1 MSTSTQTAPAV
12 GARIQGMHSLGGVLT
27 LDHRGKVSDHTRN
40 DAGEVRGIV
49 VAFPA
54 GDMPYGLATRGEYWR
69 VLPEQGEPEAWR

>member
-1 MSTSTQTAPAV
+1 MATTTTAPKV
-12 GARIQGMHSLGGVLT
+12 GTHVQGMHSLGATLV
-27 LDHRGKVSDHTRN
+27 LDHRGEVTGHTRN

-49 VAFPA
+49 VTYPA